1 MGFDPQTHYIGW
13 SLEEL
18 RTWLELARARL
29 RQEAALPSDRRNR
42 EKIEHWRE
50 QRHAVSA
57 AIKWMTEG

>member
-1 MGFDPQTHYIGW
+1 VSNPQNYFIGW

-18 RTWLELARARL
+18 KTWLELARARL
-29 RQEAALPSDRRNR
+29 RQEAVLPPERRNR

-57 AIKWMTEG
+57 AIKWMTQA